1 MIHRMVVLVM
11 VGIASGA
18 SPGRGAEVVHLE
30 GWEGPAT
37 LVRHSGPGV
46 EYFELVARAQ
56 WKRGASGR
64 FKVRVALPGG
74 AVETQEPRASEGPG
88 ARQLSAYVRATAVR
102 DLRPAE
108 VVVRVVLIDEAT
120 GASASN
126 VLTATIHDFPYPR
139 SEGSTADPGPFGW
152 GRPLDGPP
160 GQAGPLPR
168 PGPDG
173 FSFVRVPSA
182 EGQPGVFVATTEAT
196 NAQVSRRLPGYDPR
210 AGRSDDFILEA
221 PGQPALNLSP
231 KRAQEYLAGLGKAD
245 DAGVSYRLPSR
256 DEWLRAARAGR
267 SSAFW
272 WGDEASY
279 PAGANF
285 LGPEPALM
293 EDTTAPAHPGS
304 EGVPFEANPW
314 GLFHTFGNVAEWA
327 SGPSGGFVRLGGN
340 FRTEPASP
348 LPEVSV
354 EGEDAVGPEGTDAY
368 VGVRPA
374 FGLSP
379 EEGAEVV
386 RRALAADPRFKEVT
400 IAFDPDR
407 ATVRLGGT
415 STDPSARR
423 AADDLIAKL
432 WFVAAVENSITTPSF
447 APGALAELGAVAG
460 PPRRITPLGRWIYE
474 VPMAVRWA
482 DPLPV
487 EGSTWY
493 VNVYL
498 PGGGHFAHRLVEPD
512 PGVAKAVTVAVER
525 ARLLGAGLPVDAAV
539 TVALSLGDAAPSP
552 SDRRVASNLAPL
564 RWKLPADDPGAPPPA
579 APGRPRTR

>member
-1 MIHRMVVLVM
+1 MIRRLVVLVM
-11 VGIASGA
+11 VGIAAGA
-18 SPGRGAEVVHLE
+18 ATGRGAEVVRLE
-30 GWEGPAT
+30 GWEGPAS

-56 WKRGASGR
+56 WRRGASGR
-64 FKVRVALPGG
+64 FRVKVVLPGG
-74 AVETQEPRASEGPG
+74 AVETQEPPGDEGPG

-108 VVVRVVLIDEAT
+108 VVVRVGLIDEAT
-120 GASASN
+120 GAAASN
-126 VLTATIHDFPYPR
+126 VLTATILDFPYPR
-139 SEGSTADPGPFGW
+139 PEGSAPDPGPFGW
-152 GRPLDGPP
+152 GEPLGGPSR
-160 GQAGPLPR
+160 QARPLPR

-182 EGQPGVFVATTEAT
+182 DGQPGVFVATTEAT
-196 NAQVSRRLPGYDPR
+196 NAQVSRRLPGYDSR

-245 DAGVSYRLPSR
+245 DAGVAYRLPTR

-285 LGPEPALM
+285 LGPEPALK
-293 EDTTAPAHPGS
+293 EDTTAPARPGS
-304 EGVPFEANPW
+304 EGEQFEANPW

-327 SGPSGGFVRLGGN
+327 SVPSGGFARMGGS

-348 LPEVSV
+348 LPEVAV
-354 EGEDAVGPEGTDAY
+354 EGGDVVGPEGTDAY

-374 FGLSP
+374 FDLSP
-379 EEGAEVV
+379 EEGAEVI
-386 RRALAADPRFKEVT
+386 RRSLATDPRLKDVT
-400 IAFDPDR
+400 AALDPDR

-423 AADDLIAKL
+423 AADDLMAKL
-432 WFVAAVENSITTPSF
+432 WFVAAVENAIETPRF

-460 PPRRITPLGRWIYE
+460 PRDGSRRWGG
-474 VPMAVRWA
+474 
-482 DPLPV
+482 
-487 EGSTWY
+487 GSTRSPW
-493 VNVYL
+493 
-498 PGGGHFAHRLVEPD
+498 PSAGPTRSRWRG
-512 PGVAKAVTVAVER
+512 R
-525 ARLLGAGLPVDAAV
+525 AG
-539 TVALSLGDAAPSP
+539 T
-552 SDRRVASNLAPL
+552 
-564 RWKLPADDPGAPPPA
+564 
-579 APGRPRTR
+579 